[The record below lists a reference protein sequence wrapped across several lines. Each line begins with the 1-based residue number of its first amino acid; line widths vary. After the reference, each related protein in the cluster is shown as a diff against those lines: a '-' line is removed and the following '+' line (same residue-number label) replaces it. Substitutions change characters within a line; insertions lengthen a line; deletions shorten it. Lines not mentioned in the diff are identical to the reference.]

1 MSCSSKFVY
10 KKDSVQVRS
19 GQGTIKCG
27 ILVAQVGGSGD
38 PRRKWEEMGERERRE
53 RQRED
58 HLEKCGFYLQN
69 DLKEP

>member
-19 GQGTIKCG
+19 GQGTIECG

-38 PRRKWEEMGERERRE
+38 PRRKWEEMGGNGRAREGERV
-53 RQRED
+53 
-58 HLEKCGFYLQN
+58 
-69 DLKEP
+69 LKSVN